1 MDIGVKKA
9 AFGGKRRVAV
19 IGSGISGLSSAWLLS
34 RNADVVLYETEA
46 RPGGHSNTVI
56 APGGERGTPVD
67 TGFIVYNDRNYPN
80 LVKLFEHLDV
90 PTLPSDMSFAASLGD
105 GAFEYSG
112 SGLSGLLGQK
122 SNLLRPRF
130 WRMVKDILRF
140 YREAPALLERKE
152 LDGVSLGDYLASA
165 GYAGSFVEDHLLP
178 MGAAIWSTTASEM
191 RLYPLHAFI
200 RFFANHGLLT
210 LTDRP
215 RWRTVKGGSREY
227 VARILADFRGTIR
240 LSTPVA
246 HVRRS
251 PAGVEVVDVHGQAE
265 TYDDVVLATHANQSL
280 DLLEDADQRERAL
293 LEAFQYTPNVAVL
306 HSDEALMPK
315 RKSVWSSWNYVAGRR
330 DGAAGEVLCVTY
342 WMNKLQSLDPANP
355 LFVTLNPCRP
365 IDPAKVI
372 QTFNY
377 EHPLFDAA
385 AIRAQRE
392 IWQLQGH
399 RNTWYCGAYFGSGFH
414 EDGLQSGLA
423 VAEALGGVRRPWS
436 VENESGRIV
445 IARQVEAAE

>member
-1 MDIGVKKA
+1 MDIGVTKA
-9 AFGGKRRVAV
+9 AFGGKRKIAV
-19 IGSGISGLSSAWLLS
+19 VGSGISGLSCAWLMS
-34 RNADVVLYETEA
+34 RSAEVVLYETEG
-46 RPGGHSNTVI
+46 RPGGHSNTVV
-56 APGGERGTPVD
+56 APGDDRGTPVD

-90 PTLPSDMSFAASLGD
+90 PTLASDMSFAASLGD

-122 SNLLRPRF
+122 TNLLRPRF

-140 YREAPALLERKE
+140 YREAPALLDRPE

-165 GYAGSFVEDHLLP
+165 NYADSFIEDHLLP

-200 RFFANHGLLT
+200 RFFVNHGLLT

-227 VARILADFRGTIR
+227 VARILADFRGTVR
-240 LSTPVA
+240 LSTAVA
-246 HVRRS
+246 HVRRLTV
-251 PAGVEVVDVHGQAE
+251 GVEVIDIHGHAE
-265 TYDDVVLATHANQSL
+265 TFDDVVLATHANQSL
-280 DLLEDADQRERAL
+280 DLLQDADARERTL

-315 RKSVWSSWNYVAGRR
+315 RKSVWSSWNYVAGRQ
-330 DGAAGEVLCVTY
+330 DGAGDMLCVTY
-342 WMNKLQSLDPANP
+342 WMNKLQSLDPKNP

-372 QTFNY
+372 ETFHY

-385 AIRAQRE
+385 AIRAQRQ

-436 VENESGRIV
+436 VKDESGRIV
-445 IARQVEAAE
+445 ITRQLEAAE

>member
-1 MDIGVKKA
+1 MDIGVTRA
-9 AFGGKRRVAV
+9 AFGGKRKIAV
-19 IGSGISGLSSAWLLS
+19 IGSGISGLSCAWLLS
-34 RNADVVLYETEA
+34 RSAEVVLYETEG
-46 RPGGHSNTVI
+46 RPGGHSNTVL
-56 APGGERGTPVD
+56 APGRGKDTPVD

-90 PTLPSDMSFAASLGD
+90 PTLASDMSFAASLGD

-112 SGLSGLLGQK
+112 SGLGGLLGQK
-122 SNLLRPRF
+122 TNLLRPRF

-140 YREAPALLERKE
+140 YREAPALLDRPE

-165 GYAGSFVEDHLLP
+165 GYADSFVEDHLLP

-191 RLYPLHAFI
+191 RLYPLQAFI
-200 RFFANHGLLT
+200 RFFVNHGLLT

-227 VARILADFRGTIR
+227 VARILADFRGTVR
-240 LSTPVA
+240 LSTAVA
-246 HVRRS
+246 HVRRL
-251 PAGVEVVDVHGQAE
+251 AVGVEVIDIHGHAE
-265 TYDDVVLATHANQSL
+265 TFDDVVLAIHANQSL
-280 DLLEDADQRERAL
+280 DLLQDADARERQL

-315 RKSVWSSWNYVAGRR
+315 RKSVWSSWNYVASRK
-330 DGAAGEVLCVTY
+330 DEAGEMLCVTY
-342 WMNKLQSLDPANP
+342 WMNKLQSLDPETP

-385 AIRAQRE
+385 AIRAQKQ

-414 EDGLQSGLA
+414 EDGLQAGLA
-423 VAEALGGVRRPWS
+423 VAEALGGIRRPWS

-445 IARQVEAAE
+445 ITRHLEAAE